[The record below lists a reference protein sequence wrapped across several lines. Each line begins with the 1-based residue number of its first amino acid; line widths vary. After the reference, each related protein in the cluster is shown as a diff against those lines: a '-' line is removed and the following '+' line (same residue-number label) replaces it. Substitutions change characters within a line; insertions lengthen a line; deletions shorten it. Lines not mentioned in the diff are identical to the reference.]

1 MLMQIPAKRR
11 LRNLRRHRLLCMEMP
26 DSFHDKRPVLRF
38 LFGALSLAAVGAV
51 LAAGSTQARLSARAA
66 AVTHS
71 ATAGRAASHGPSY
84 MTGVGDEQTEMF
96 GNSLWRRLHTKIV
109 RYIAP
114 YDAAVRPFSLQ
125 RATLWIHAAEA
136 QHQQVL
142 VAFYHSE
149 YTPTKMPSVAL
160 YKRDVAK
167 FVKLFPH
174 VRIYQSW
181 DESNRG
187 NVPHAFS
194 SPSAVA
200 AAEYYQ
206 ALKRDCQPCTVI
218 GLDILDA
225 ANIGPTLTYIAE
237 FKREIY
243 RLKTLMP
250 SIWGLHNYS
259 DVNRFESWRTHDI
272 AKALG
277 GQVWLTETGGIVKF
291 GGAFPNRNGSGLT
304 RAARVLQ
311 FVFKV
316 AASEPR
322 IKRLYL
328 YNWTGGNS
336 KTRFDAG
343 LMNIHYQAR
352 QGYVVVCRQLHAALC
367 GVRIAKS

>member
-1 MLMQIPAKRR
+1 
-11 LRNLRRHRLLCMEMP
+11 MEML
-26 DSFHDKRPVLRF
+26 DSFHDKLPVLRF
-38 LFGALSLAAVGAV
+38 LLGALLSAAVVAV
-51 LAAGSTQARLSARAA
+51 LAAGSTQARSGARPPASARTGAHTPTAA
-66 AVTHS
+66 RAP
-71 ATAGRAASHGPSY
+71 APGRAASRGPSY
-84 MTGVGDEQTEMF
+84 MTGIGDEQVEMF
-96 GNSLWRRLHTKIV
+96 GNSLWRQLHTKIV

-114 YDAAVRPFSLQ
+114 YDAVTRPYSLQ
-125 RATLWIHAAEA
+125 KATAWIRAAEA
-136 QHQQVL
+136 QHQQVM

-160 YKRDVAK
+160 YKRDVGR

-187 NVPHAFS
+187 NVPHYFS
-194 SPSAVA
+194 SPSASA
-200 AAEYYQ
+200 AAQYYQ

-225 ANIGPTLTYIAE
+225 DNIGPTLNYIAE
-237 FKREIY
+237 FKHEIY
-243 RLKTLMP
+243 HLKTLMP
-250 SIWGLHNYS
+250 SIWGLHDYS
-259 DVNRFESWRTHDI
+259 DVNRFESWRTRDI
-272 AKALG
+272 AHALG

-291 GGAFPNRNGSGLT
+291 GGAFPNHNGTGLS

-322 IKRLYL
+322 IKRVYL

-336 KTRFDAG
+336 RTRFDAG

-352 QGYVVVCRQLHAALC
+352 QGYVTVCRQLHAARC
-367 GVRIAKS
+367 GVRIARN